1 MYPSTGSRTPDSRVN
16 LLCTVGDDPR
26 GVARLVAADPL
37 ARFAGAGIVSTIAYV
52 LLYLL
57 LRTGTSADAA
67 N

>member
-1 MYPSTGSRTPDSRVN
+1 
-16 LLCTVGDDPR
+16 VGDDPR